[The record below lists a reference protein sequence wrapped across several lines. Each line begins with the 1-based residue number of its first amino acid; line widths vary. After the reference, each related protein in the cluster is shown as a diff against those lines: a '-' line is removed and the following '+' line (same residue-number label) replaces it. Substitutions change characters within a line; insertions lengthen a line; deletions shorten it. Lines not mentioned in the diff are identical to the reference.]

1 MLQPTK
7 VEFVFLR
14 REEEDGFVS
23 CLENENRKRHGEREK
38 VLMLSFPSEAETGGD
53 AVKEFFQSPTR
64 VNRFSHSFRGIFAVD
79 ITEYLKNSESTAL
92 GMLRD
97 YTEENGEM
105 DFVLY
110 AFTDREG
117 EAERL
122 SRKLGELYSD
132 SRRGFISKPW
142 KKSGRVAKS
151 GRSFGY

>member
-7 VEFVFLR
+7 VEFVFLGKS
-14 REEEDGFVS
+14 EEDGFVS

-38 VLMLSFPSEAETGGD
+38 VLMLSYPSEAETGGD
-53 AVKEFFQSPTR
+53 AVKEFFQSPMR

-79 ITEYLKNSESTAL
+79 ITSYLKTEESTAL

-105 DFVLY
+105 DFVLF

-122 SRKLGELYSD
+122 SRKLSALYSD
-132 SRRGFISKPW
+132 SKRGFIAKPW
-142 KKSGRVAKS
+142 KKSGKGGKS

>member
-7 VEFVFLR
+7 VEFVFLTKA
-14 REEEDGFVS
+14 EEDGFVS

-38 VLMLSFPSEAETGGD
+38 VLMLSYPGDAETGGD
-53 AVKEFFQSPTR
+53 GVKEFFQSPTR

-79 ITEYLKNSESTAL
+79 ITSYLKTDESPAL

-97 YTEENGEM
+97 YTEENGEI
-105 DFVLY
+105 DFVLF

-122 SRKLGELYSD
+122 SRRLGELYCS
-132 SRRGFISKPW
+132 SKRGFLSKPW
-142 KKSGRVAKS
+142 KKSGKS
-151 GRSFGY
+151 EKNGRSFGY